1 MKKTGGGG
9 RAAILT
15 AAMRLFA
22 EKGYA
27 GTSTR
32 EICQA
37 ARITKPVLYYHFQ
50 SKEHLYQ
57 ELMIDC
63 FSQHQKVLLRASQA
77 VGTFR
82 DRLIAIMEYDLKS
95 AREDP
100 LKVRF
105 LTRMI
110 FSPEEQRPRFNA
122 VERMENQRSFL
133 AGIFREGVAAGAV
146 RGKPRE
152 LATILMGMSLITIL
166 ENLFT
171 GRSTLTRRNAEKLVG
186 VLLDGCSHE

>member
-1 MKKTGGGG
+1 MKKPKQGG
-9 RAAILT
+9 RQAILS

-37 ARITKPVLYYHFQ
+37 ARITKPVLYYHFR

-77 VGTFR
+77 GGTFR
-82 DRLIAIMEYDLKS
+82 ERLIRIMEDELKS

-100 LKVRF
+100 VRVRF

-122 VERMENQRSFL
+122 IARMEDDRTFL
-133 AGIFREGVAAGAV
+133 AGVFRDGVAAGAV
-146 RGKPRE
+146 RGKPLE

-171 GRSTLTRRNAEKLVG
+171 GRPTLTRRNAEKLVT
-186 VLLDGCSHE
+186 VLLDGCAGE